1 MGQGWSN
8 TGALTPPAGEKV
20 NGKAEKESPA
30 AAVREGVVKC
40 KKNKKKKQVV
50 ANATENGTMEQKAAS
65 VAPAGESEEVNRKG
79 EMEYPAAAVPE
90 GVVKCKKKNKKKKQE
105 VANAKENGSMEQKAA
120 SVPPAGESEVN
131 RKVDMEYPAAA
142 VPAGVM
148 KCKKKKNKKK
158 QEVANAKDNGTIEQK
173 AASVAPAAEGEEV
186 KGKVEMGYP
195 TAAVPGGG
203 GGVKCKNNNNK
214 KKQEVANAKENGTM
228 EQKVAF
234 VAPAAESEEV
244 NRKVEMEYPATA
256 VPEGVVKCKKK
267 RKQEVLNVKENGTVE
282 QEAASVVSA
291 AEGVEVNRKVEKES
305 PTAAVP
311 EGMAECK
318 KRRKKKREQDVA
330 SAKENGMTK
339 QEAKS
344 ASVMAAVLGMEV
356 TLKFKEEKQEKERV
370 IVEQEAT
377 TSTISASEGTTKRKR
392 KKLKKRNKMQE
403 QQELT
408 QAFSGLVAVDKIIA
422 NEPGNGGTNGKGASG
437 DADVSMD
444 PINVEDPVC
453 SESKDATDND
463 KEKAKE
469 MVMVEQGTTTSA
481 VSVLSIVL
489 AMERIPKFMD
499 EKEKE
504 RGVAEQEAP
513 TGTVSASEGTAKLK
527 RKKLRKKNKN
537 KMQEQQESA
546 QALSGLVVVDKIV
559 ANKPGNGGTNVEG
572 ASGDAIVSM
581 DPINAEDPN
590 CSKAKVDNANDKE
603 KVKDMEM
610 VEQETTAS
618 SVSAMEGKPNCK
630 EEKEKQRGIV
640 EQESTTGTVSRDSKT
655 QEERLKKRNKMQE
668 LQESTQALS
677 GLVAVDKIVAN
688 KLGNGCTNGEGASGE
703 ADVSMDPINVE
714 DPNCSKANDA
724 NDKVDC
730 KAQDG
735 NKRCS
740 EEFSSLQEGSEDRNK
755 LTGKRKRDAS
765 NLGPDIS
772 SQDGDKVAK
781 RYLDSSMDH
790 DLSCTC
796 ASCLDQADKEKV
808 KNIYSPG
815 GSLVRFRKKKLLILD
830 LNGLLADIN
839 MDHQNAHMAHA
850 KVKGKLVF
858 KRPYYDDFLRFCFQN
873 FELGIWSSRKMENV
887 YSVVNILM
895 RDLKQYLLFCWPMPH
910 RNTPNL
916 KPGGDDLQP
925 QRSNFVMRFD
935 SAKGDLV
942 AKERESRTRAG
953 GLRWRARDA
962 R

>member
-1 MGQGWSN
+1 MAMASPGPPVVPTVFTAATATTPPLPAQQSALP
-8 TGALTPPAGEKV
+8 TGALNSLTAAIYDLQRQMEEFSLRLV
-20 NGKAEKESPA
+20 ALESRQVWAAVWLQA
-30 AAVREGVVKC
+30 AARSLLARRRLQKMHPKMRDREAALAAADLEGV
-40 KKNKKKKQVV
+40 
-50 ANATENGTMEQKAAS
+50 
-65 VAPAGESEEVNRKG
+65 
-79 EMEYPAAAVPE
+79 
-90 GVVKCKKKNKKKKQE
+90 
-105 VANAKENGSMEQKAA
+105 
-120 SVPPAGESEVN
+120 
-131 RKVDMEYPAAA
+131 
-142 VPAGVM
+142 
-148 KCKKKKNKKK
+148 
-158 QEVANAKDNGTIEQK
+158 
-173 AASVAPAAEGEEV
+173 
-186 KGKVEMGYP
+186 
-195 TAAVPGGG
+195 
-203 GGVKCKNNNNK
+203 VKCKNNNNK
-214 KKQEVANAKENGTM
+214 RKQEVANAKENGTM

-267 RKQEVLNVKENGTVE
+267 RKQEVLNVKENGMVE
-282 QEAASVVSA
+282 QEAASVASA
-291 AEGVEVNRKVEKES
+291 VEGVEVNRKVEKES

-330 SAKENGMTK
+330 SARENGMTK
-339 QEAKS
+339 PEAKS

-356 TLKFKEEKQEKERV
+356 TPKLKEEKQEKERV

-392 KKLKKRNKMQE
+392 KKLKKKNKMQE

-422 NEPGNGGTNGKGASG
+422 NEPGNGGTNGKGVSG
-437 DADVSMD
+437 NADVSMD
-444 PINVEDPVC
+444 PINAEDPVC

-481 VSVLSIVL
+481 VS

-537 KMQEQQESA
+537 KMQEQQEST

-572 ASGDAIVSM
+572 ASGDAIGSM
-581 DPINAEDPN
+581 DPINADDPN
-590 CSKAKVDNANDKE
+590 CSKAKDDNANGKE

-618 SVSAMEGKPNCK
+618 SVSATEGKPNCK

-640 EQESTTGTVSRDSKT
+640 EQESTTGTVSKGT
-655 QEERLKKRNKMQE
+655 VKHKKKRLKKRNKMQE

-724 NDKVDC
+724 NGKVDC

-755 LTGKRKRDAS
+755 LMGKRKRDAS

-781 RYLDSSMDH
+781 RCLDSSMDH

-796 ASCLDQADKEKV
+796 SSCLDQADKEKV

-895 RDLKQYLLFCWPMPH
+895 RDLKQYLLFCWDMSKCTFTGHKVIGDKYKPLVLKELKKLW
-910 RNTPNL
+910 NKEDPNL
-916 KPGGDDLQP
+916 PWEQGEFSPSNTLLVDDSPYKALCNPPYTAIFPQPYSYINQKDDFSLGPGGDLRVYLERLATADDVQDFVRDNPFGQP
-925 QRSNFVMRFD
+925 FITESDPKWNFY
-935 SAKGDLV
+935 AKIV
-942 AKERESRTRAG
+942 NNVERA
-953 GLRWRARDA
+953 
-962 R
+962 